1 MSHKLTSNQS
11 VTYNSELQLSG
22 VLQIIPQEI
31 TYQHDVNSHNV
42 LISCPI
48 IVSESTSNY
57 VGGLNYILTENDWN
71 IFFDSQSLTSTKEFD
86 KQEEATLK
94 YVLTQ
99 IDGNWGL
106 SSDDWI
112 YSS

>member
-11 VTYNSELQLSG
+11 VIYNSEFQSSG
-22 VLQIIPQEI
+22 VLQIIPQQI
-31 TYQHDVNSHNV
+31 SYQHNGINHNV

-48 IVSESTSNY
+48 MVSESASTY
-57 VGGLNYILTENDWN
+57 IGGLDYILTENEWN
-71 IFFDSQSLTSTKEFD
+71 IFFESQSLTSTKEFD
-86 KQEEATLK
+86 KQEEVTLK

-112 YSS
+112 HSS

>member
-11 VTYNSELQLSG
+11 VIYNSELQLSG
-22 VLQIIPQEI
+22 VLQITPQEI

-42 LISCPI
+42 LISCPVV
-48 IVSESTSNY
+48 VSESISNY
-57 VGGLNYILTENDWN
+57 VGGFNFVLNENEWN
-71 IFFDSQSLTSTKEFD
+71 TFFDSQSLTSTEEFD
-86 KQEEATLK
+86 KQEEAVLK
-94 YVLTQ
+94 YTLTQ

-106 SSDDWI
+106 SSNDWT